1 MDGLKVV
8 PLLLQEGGKEVE
20 GHDNVLSELII
31 GHLLVTGSNVEAGD
45 LLELPLDGTLNV
57 VDLLLEW
64 FVVSNWLWE
73 HTNSVKD
80 WTEDNWDLLDKSIS
94 GEEEGVFLG
103 PLLNLFLVLV
113 ELLQVVQGGDL
124 DGAAF
129 DTIAECLGFI
139 LMLLIGDEADLHIW
153 SWDVWKLYGTSESL
167 ILLWIVILKSN
178 LELNSLLELSL
189 LSFASHLGDAFEN
202 TLVCDLTHFSK
213 QILMIKI
220 K

>member
-45 LLELPLDGTLNV
+45 LLELPLDGSLNV

-64 FVVSNWLWE
+64 FVVSNWLRE

-103 PLLNLFLVLV
+103 PRLDLLLILV
-113 ELLQVVQGGDL
+113 EFLQVIKV
-124 DGAAF
+124 GAVDF
-129 DTIAECLGFI
+129 DTRGFELI
-139 LMLLIGDEADLHIW
+139 SVLLIGNQADLEVW
-153 SWDVWKLYGTSESL
+153 SWDVWESDGSNESL
-167 ILLWIVILKSN
+167 IFLWIIILKGN
-178 LELNSLLELSL
+178 LELNSLHELSL
-189 LSFASHLGDAFEN
+189 LGFFSHLLDA
-202 TLVCDLTHFSK
+202 
-213 QILMIKI
+213 
-220 K
+220 

>member
-45 LLELPLDGTLNV
+45 LLELPLDGSLNV

-64 FVVSNWLWE
+64 VVVSNWLWE

-103 PLLNLFLVLV
+103 PLLNLLLILV
-113 ELLQVVQGGDL
+113 EFLQVIKVGAVDL
-124 DGAAF
+124 D
-129 DTIAECLGFI
+129 TRGFELI
-139 LMLLIGDEADLHIW
+139 SVLLIGNQADLEVW
-153 SWDVWKLYGTSESL
+153 SWDVWESDGSNESL
-167 ILLWIVILKSN
+167 IFLWIIILKGN
-178 LELNSLLELSL
+178 LELNSLHELSL
-189 LSFASHLGDAFEN
+189 LGFFSHLLDALNYKSVGDF
-202 TLVCDLTHFSK
+202 THSKFS
-213 QILMIKI
+213 I
-220 K
+220 

>member
-45 LLELPLDGTLNV
+45 LLELPLDGSLNV

-64 FVVSNWLWE
+64 VVVSNWLRE

-103 PLLNLFLVLV
+103 PLLDLLLILV
-113 ELLQVVQGGDL
+113 EFLQVIKV
-124 DGAAF
+124 GAVDF
-129 DTIAECLGFI
+129 DTRGFELI
-139 LMLLIGDEADLHIW
+139 SVLLIGNQADLEVW
-153 SWDVWKLYGTSESL
+153 SWDVWESDGSNESL
-167 ILLWIVILKSN
+167 IFLWIIILKGN
-178 LELNSLLELSL
+178 LELNSLHELSL
-189 LSFASHLGDAFEN
+189 LGFFSHLLDA
-202 TLVCDLTHFSK
+202 
-213 QILMIKI
+213 
-220 K
+220 

>member
-45 LLELPLDGTLNV
+45 LLELPLDGSLNV

-64 FVVSNWLWE
+64 VVVSNWLWE

-103 PLLNLFLVLV
+103 PLLDLLLILV
-113 ELLQVVQGGDL
+113 EFLQVIKVGAVDL
-124 DGAAF
+124 D
-129 DTIAECLGFI
+129 TRGFELI
-139 LMLLIGDEADLHIW
+139 SVLLIGNQADLEVW
-153 SWDVWKLYGTSESL
+153 SWDVWESDGSNESL
-167 ILLWIVILKSN
+167 IFLWIIILKGN
-178 LELNSLLELSL
+178 LELNSLHELSL
-189 LSFASHLGDAFEN
+189 LGFFSHLLDALNYKSVGDF
-202 TLVCDLTHFSK
+202 THSKFS
-213 QILMIKI
+213 I
-220 K
+220 

>member
-45 LLELPLDGTLNV
+45 LLELPLDGSLNV

-64 FVVSNWLWE
+64 VVVSNWLWE

-103 PLLNLFLVLV
+103 PLLDLLLILV
-113 ELLQVVQGGDL
+113 EFLQVIKV
-124 DGAAF
+124 GAVDF
-129 DTIAECLGFI
+129 DTRGFELI
-139 LMLLIGDEADLHIW
+139 SVLLIGNQADLEVW
-153 SWDVWKLYGTSESL
+153 SWDVWESDGSNESL
-167 ILLWIVILKSN
+167 IFLWIIILKGN
-178 LELNSLLELSL
+178 LELNSLHELSL
-189 LSFASHLGDAFEN
+189 LGFFSHLLDALNYKSVGDF
-202 TLVCDLTHFSK
+202 THSKFS
-213 QILMIKI
+213 I
-220 K
+220 

>member
-45 LLELPLDGTLNV
+45 LLELPLDGSLNV

-64 FVVSNWLWE
+64 VVVSNWLWE

-103 PLLNLFLVLV
+103 PLLDLLLILV
-113 ELLQVVQGGDL
+113 EFLQVIKVGAVDL
-124 DGAAF
+124 D
-129 DTIAECLGFI
+129 TRGFELI
-139 LMLLIGDEADLHIW
+139 SVLLIGNQADLEVW
-153 SWDVWKLYGTSESL
+153 SWDVWESDGSNESL
-167 ILLWIVILKSN
+167 IFLWIIILKGN
-178 LELNSLLELSL
+178 LELNSLHELSL
-189 LSFASHLGDAFEN
+189 LGFFSHLLDA
-202 TLVCDLTHFSK
+202 
-213 QILMIKI
+213 
-220 K
+220 